1 MSLWKEHSKDVQ
13 TIVEMTH
20 NIRFW
25 NPLGFSG
32 GIGLGTGS
40 VLLLKA
46 SKLILFGANLN
57 ELI

>member
-1 MSLWKEHSKDVQ
+1 MALWKEHPKDVQ

-25 NPLGFSG
+25 NPLGLVWWYW
-32 GIGLGTGS
+32 LGYES

-46 SKLILFGANLN
+46 SGSILSGANLN